1 MKNPPPISVRAGLKK
16 LGLALKKA
24 RLRRRI
30 PMEIIS
36 DRAGISR
43 ETLSKIQNGDPGVS
57 MGNYA
62 SVIFA
67 LGFGTEWMKLADLSN
82 DPVGMAFDEERL
94 PKRARSIK
102 PTAPWKSEV

>member
-1 MKNPPPISVRAGLKK
+1 MKNPPSISVRSGLKK

-102 PTAPWKSEV
+102 PTAPLKSEV